1 MMADKN
7 RQLRDVERELAKR
20 QLQLAA
26 PRFRGYFILMLI
38 VVLLNYM
45 IDMFASN
52 INGIVYSDALLSFI
66 GIRDVSSEAYTNASL
81 QFDGYHAL
89 ISGLTL
95 VVLPLYKS
103 LADKFGRKLFLW
115 LNTLLTAVGMFIML
129 NARTVLAYTVGYVVI
144 SFFFNG
150 DVHQLYL
157 IEESPKKYR
166 TTIGAVVSC
175 LGSLAASGIGIL
187 YTLFVTENTAVN
199 GWRNVMFVL
208 AAIAVPVVIISL
220 MSMKDTQAFLKKRI
234 EYLTGVIKE
243 LSGESEETT
252 GSVTETIGAEKE
264 KLAGGMKGGFFRSFG
279 FIFKH
284 RQTRA
289 IFFVSALTA
298 CGMVFSKHY
307 STMLN
312 YQALTRTDIGIVATV
327 FPLVQ
332 AVFAVP
338 FGLLSDKIGRKFSYI
353 LSMSIAVI
361 AFPIFV
367 YGAST
372 GIDPIILGLIYGMT
386 AGGYWTARGTL
397 QFNMMSESSPTHM
410 RASIVSILGIFATVN
425 YAVYNIILG
434 ALSNKLAHGDVR
446 LPYTIGFMV
455 VAVLAVLLFAF
466 RVRETK
472 DVDLDRITG
481 EEFEV

>member
-1 MMADKN
+1 MTESINKN
-7 RQLRDVERELAKR
+7 RQLREAEKELAKR

-81 QFDGYHAL
+81 KFDGYHAL

-115 LNTLLTAVGMFIML
+115 LNTVLTAVGMFIML
-129 NARTVLAYTVGYVVI
+129 NARSVLTYAVGYVVI

-166 TTIGAVVSC
+166 TTIGAIVSC

-187 YTLFVTENTAVN
+187 YTLFVTEETAVN

-220 MSMKDTQAFLKKRI
+220 LSLKDTQVFLKKRI
-234 EYLTGVIKE
+234 EYLSGVIKD
-243 LSGESEETT
+243 LSGEEENTSASEEKKP
-252 GSVTETIGAEKE
+252 SAD
-264 KLAGGMKGGFFRSFG
+264 MKGGFFRSFG

-312 YQALTRTDIGIVATV
+312 YQALTRSDIGIVATI

-338 FGLLSDKIGRKFSYI
+338 FGVLSDKIGRKFSYI

-367 YGAST
+367 YGASS
-372 GIDPIILGLIYGMT
+372 GIDPVVLGLLYGMT
-386 AGGYWTARGTL
+386 AGGYWTARSTL

-446 LPYTIGFMV
+446 LPYTIGFV
-455 VAVLAVLLFAF
+455 IAAALAVLLFAF
-466 RVRETK
+466 RVKETK
-472 DVDLDRITG
+472 DVDLDKITG
-481 EEFEV
+481 DEF